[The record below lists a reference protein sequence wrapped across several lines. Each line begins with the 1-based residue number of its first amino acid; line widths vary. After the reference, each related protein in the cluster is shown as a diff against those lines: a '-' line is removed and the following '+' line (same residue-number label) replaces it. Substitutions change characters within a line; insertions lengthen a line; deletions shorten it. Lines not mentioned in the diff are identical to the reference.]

1 MNTYIGCKMVEA
13 EPMTR
18 EAYNQLR
25 GWELPKNENP
35 EDQGYLVKYN
45 DNYISW
51 SPKDIFEKQHFMLL
65 SDKQELLENLVYI
78 DENDL
83 YAFKGKCIHEKI
95 DPLRTKDGYILGGT
109 FEISDTTT
117 TFDEWKEVCI
127 EQDYVAEMIFLA
139 LLTFSI
145 NGFKKGN
152 E

>member
-18 EAYNQLR
+18 GAYNQLR
-25 GWELPKNENP
+25 GWKLPERENP
-35 EDQGYLVKYN
+35 EDQGYLVKY
-45 DNYISW
+45 DDDYISW
-51 SPKDIFEKQHFMLL
+51 SPKGIFEKQHFMLM
-65 SDKQELLENLVYI
+65 SDKQELLESLNYI

-83 YAFKGKCIHEKI
+83 YAFKGECIHESL
-95 DPLRTKDGYILGGT
+95 DPLKSKDGYILGGT
-109 FEISDTTT
+109 FEISNTTI
-117 TFDEWKEVCI
+117 TFDEWKKVCI